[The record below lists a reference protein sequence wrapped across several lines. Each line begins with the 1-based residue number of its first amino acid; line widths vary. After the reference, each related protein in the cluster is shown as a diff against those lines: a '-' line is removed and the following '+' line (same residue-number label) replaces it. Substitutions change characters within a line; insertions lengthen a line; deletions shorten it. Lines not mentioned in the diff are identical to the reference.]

1 MIEGVQTKA
10 LRVIPDERGFLMEV
24 LRSDDALFGGFGQV
38 YLTTAYPGVVKGWHY
53 HKYQTDCMTVIK
65 GMAKIV
71 LCDMRASSP
80 TQGEIN
86 EFFVGEKNPI
96 LVRIPVGV
104 AHGMKAIGTEMAYM
118 LNVPDRPYD
127 YQNPD
132 EFRLQPHGGPIPY
145 DWSRKDG

>member
-1 MIEGVQTKA
+1 MIEGVLTKA
-10 LRVIPDERGFLMEV
+10 LRIIPDERGFLMEV
-24 LRSDDALFGGFGQV
+24 LRSDDELFGGFGQV

-80 TQGEIN
+80 TNGEIN

-132 EFRLQPHGGPIPY
+132 EFRLPPHGGPIPY
-145 DWSRKDG
+145 DWSRNDG